1 MYIQLIIWF
10 IVYTRL
16 LGPYNLSVSPS
27 PLDLGSGIGVL
38 GIRDN
43 SCKIHW
49 TNMIQTI
56 HRTIIYQLSF
66 PVLSLGPGP
75 QLLLVFVLVT
85 LNVAALPLS
94 TVLGQ
99 LCDVKC
105 HSPSSELWSSD
116 PHIHHV

>member
-1 MYIQLIIWF
+1 M
-10 IVYTRL
+10 
-16 LGPYNLSVSPS
+16 G
-27 PLDLGSGIGVL
+27 LGSGIGDL
-38 GIRDN
+38 GLGLDN
-43 SCKIHW
+43 SCKI
-49 TNMIQTI
+49 Q
-56 HRTIIYQLSF
+56 RTIIYQHSF

-75 QLLLVFVLVT
+75 QLLLVFVLIT